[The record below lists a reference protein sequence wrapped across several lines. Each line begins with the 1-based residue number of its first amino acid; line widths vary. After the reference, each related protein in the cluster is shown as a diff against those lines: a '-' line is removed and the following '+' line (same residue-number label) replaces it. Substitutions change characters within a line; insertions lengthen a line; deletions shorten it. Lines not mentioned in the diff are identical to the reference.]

1 MEVCLQICKYF
12 ILNILSMAEL
22 CCYYLNTKFWKSSLF
37 YSNYLFTSYMFPS
50 LIICCLYALANLAS
64 TFFCCILR
72 KITNTAQCI
81 VMKSCFTLFGR
92 RYFLFYVLRCNNTTL
107 KRRSCTDTPPNPTA
121 IYHAVKVAKS
131 VADPRSIL
139 NRAIN
144 FRKTLRGSAFF

>member
-1 MEVCLQICKYF
+1 MV
-12 ILNILSMAEL
+12 EL

-37 YSNYLFTSYMFPS
+37 YIVITCSHHTYIYP

-81 VMKSCFTLFGR
+81 VMKSCLTLFGR

-107 KRRSCTDTPPNPTA
+107 KRRSCTDTPPDPTA

-144 FRKTLRGSAFF
+144 FRKTLEEARFSR